1 MLDITICLVT
11 NLFRIFLI
19 NRLVSIFLGRT
30 KCEKNKNVLICGCF
44 YIINTMLFLKFHIA
58 WINIICNLIGI
69 SAIVSLYTK
78 SIRTNI
84 FVTCSIYLLN
94 CGCDVAGTA
103 IFIDYRDG
111 ELHSQVYA
119 AIGVFLIFLCELL
132 AEKIITVHEDT
143 ETTRNFP
150 LILVPLC
157 SIAIIWFLT
166 YSNDCTNTGIAIV
179 SLGLLILNLLM
190 LYLYNLLVHSISQK
204 YETEMLRQKVQIY
217 SNQLENIRQSEEKIK
232 TLRHDMK
239 HHMNELKL
247 LANKHNI
254 VEIQKYI
261 DHMDTFIQNPKEIV
275 ASGNLEIDS
284 VLNYMLHK
292 AKEELK
298 TVLVKVVLPEDIKHS
313 FDVNVLLGNLL
324 ENAIEAAKLTEKKYL
339 SVNILLKKGVLKI
352 NIENSFVASNILQEE
367 LEGKD
372 KIFLTT
378 KREKEKH
385 GIGLKSVKKIVEAY
399 DGTMEVKTEND
410 IFSVIL
416 LLYMSTVVKN
426 D

>member
-1 MLDITICLVT
+1 MLDVIICAVT

-19 NRLVSIFLGRT
+19 DRLVTIFLGTSQCGKKKRIL
-30 KCEKNKNVLICGCF
+30 VCGCF
-44 YIINTMLFLKFHIA
+44 YFINTMLFLKFHIA
-58 WINIICNLIGI
+58 WINITCNLIGI

-84 FVTCSIYLLN
+84 FVTCSIYVLN
-94 CGCDVAGTA
+94 CGCDVVGTA
-103 IFIDYRDG
+103 LFINYRDG

-132 AEKIITVHEDT
+132 AEKMITVHEDT

-157 SIAIIWFLT
+157 SISIIWFLT
-166 YSNDCTNTGIAIV
+166 YSDDCTNKGIAIV
-179 SLGLLILNLLM
+179 SFGLLILNFLM
-190 LYLYNLLVHSISQK
+190 LYLYNLLAHSISQK
-204 YETEMLRQKVQIY
+204 YETEMLKQKVQIY
-217 SNQLENIRQSEEKIK
+217 SNQLDSIRQGEEKIK
-232 TLRHDMK
+232 ALRHDMK

-247 LANKHNI
+247 LANRYEI

-261 DHMDTFIQNPKEIV
+261 DHMEDFIQNPKVIV

-284 VLNYMLHK
+284 VLNYMLQK
-292 AKEELK
+292 AKEELE

-324 ENAIEAAKLTEKKYL
+324 ENAIEAAKLTDKKYL

-352 NIENSFVASNILQEE
+352 SIENSFITSNIVQEE
-367 LEGKD
+367 REGKD

-378 KREKEKH
+378 KGNKDQH

-399 DGTMEVKTEND
+399 DGTMEVTAEND
-410 IFSVIL
+410 IFNVTLI
-416 LLYMSTVVKN
+416 LYMARIVKK
-426 D
+426 

>member
-1 MLDITICLVT
+1 MFDIIICSVT

-19 NRLVSIFLGRT
+19 DRLVSIFLGRS
-30 KCEKNKNVLICGCF
+30 KCEKNKKILICGCF
-44 YIINTMLFLKFHIA
+44 YIINTILFLEFHIA

-78 SIRTNI
+78 SIRTNV
-84 FVTCSIYLLN
+84 FVTCSVYLLN

-103 IFIDYRDG
+103 FFIDYRDG

-119 AIGVFLIFLCELL
+119 AISVFMFFLCELL
-132 AEKIITVHEDT
+132 AEKLITIHEDT
-143 ETTRNFP
+143 ETTKNLS

-157 SIAIIWFLT
+157 SIAIICFLT
-166 YSNDCTNTGIAIV
+166 YSDDCTNTGIAIV
-179 SLGLLILNLLM
+179 SFGLLILNLLM

-217 SNQLENIRQSEEKIK
+217 SNQLDNIRQSEEKIK

-247 LANKHNI
+247 LANKHDI
-254 VEIQKYI
+254 VEIQRYI
-261 DHMDTFIQNPKEIV
+261 DHMGAFIQNPKEIV

-284 VLNYMLHK
+284 VLNYMLQK
-292 AKEELK
+292 AKEELE

-313 FDVNVLLGNLL
+313 FDVNVLLGNLI
-324 ENAIEAAKLTEKKYL
+324 ENAIEAAKITEKKYL
-339 SVNILLKKGVLKI
+339 SVNILLKKGVLRI
-352 NIENSFVASNILQEE
+352 SIENSFVTSNIVQEKRD
-367 LEGKD
+367 GKD

-378 KREKEKH
+378 KKDREQH

-399 DGTMEVKTEND
+399 DGTIEVSTEND
-410 IFSVIL
+410 IFSVML
-416 LLYMSTVVKN
+416 LLYMSRVVKK
-426 D
+426 